1 MFNPI
6 LLLKTKQPHVFEHGA
21 KKTKTLRRVQMFLL
35 VLGILLFLFS
45 FAVVSIG
52 KAIKESAG
60 DSTSDADLATQRTI
74 SKWMRILAIVLI
86 IIGFFVAT
94 VRTVPAGYRGV
105 LLRFGAVQGVLN
117 EGMQIITP
125 YVNDIQLMEV
135 RTIKETAQASA
146 ASKDLQVV
154 TTTVAIN
161 FHVDPAKCGY
171 LFKTVGNDFK
181 SRVVDPAVQESLKQ
195 VTARYT
201 AEELIKMRSKVK
213 VEVESEVTRRLK
225 AYNLL
230 VESDGVSITQFDFS
244 QEFNTAIE
252 SKQVAQQDAEKQKYV
267 LQQAKLQKE
276 TDITKAEGES
286 QASRLRALALKSQGG
301 SKVLAEKFIEKWDG
315 HYPQV
320 VGSQGLILD
329 LKSLMRD
336 SEEPAQ

>member
-1 MFNPI
+1 MI
-6 LLLKTKQPHVFEHGA
+6 V
-21 KKTKTLRRVQMFLL
+21 
-35 VLGILLFLFS
+35 S
-45 FAVVSIG
+45 FVIVPIG
-52 KAIKESAG
+52 KAVKESYGDKPDPEELAG
-60 DSTSDADLATQRTI
+60 QHTI
-74 SKWMRILAIVLI
+74 SKWVRVVAIIFIV
-86 IIGFFVAT
+86 IGFFIAT

-105 LLRFGAVQGVLN
+105 LLRFGAVNGVLT
-117 EGMQIITP
+117 EGIHIITP

-135 RTIKETAQASA
+135 RTLKETAQASA

-154 TTTVAIN
+154 STTVAIN

-171 LFKTVGNDFK
+171 LYKTVGNDFK

-195 VTARYT
+195 VTAKYT
-201 AEELIKMRSKVK
+201 AEELIKMRSRVK
-213 VEVESEVTRRLK
+213 IEVESEVTRRLK

-301 SKVLAEKFIEKWDG
+301 NKVIAEKFIEKWDG
-315 HYPQV
+315 KYPLV
-320 VGSQGLILD
+320 VGSSGMILD
-329 LKSLMRD
+329 LKSLMSD
-336 SEEPAQ
+336 KESVQ